1 MYNTTIIGNGNLGY
15 NFSIALE
22 KVDGF
27 NLYQWYGRSWNGKKL
42 NKSSINKLSE
52 LKKADIFILA
62 VSDLFRRP
70 FTFGF
75 HFLNP
80 F

>member
-42 NKSSINKLSE
+42 NKSSILPE
-52 LKKADIFILA
+52 
-62 VSDLFRRP
+62 
-70 FTFGF
+70 
-75 HFLNP
+75 NP
-80 F
+80 I